1 MTEEIEKETTVEF
14 PIKVF
19 MPNSEHRNINSYWER
34 VITKWPFAYGIDI
47 TKRDNKCRITYN
59 IDPNQLTPETYEEV
73 SPEVIPAKVYELL
86 RIKVQ
91 RDLDKMVNMM
101 KNLKANIDF
110 VSGYVPFIDQKVASW
125 KLEEVDYEVSEFT
138 PEDEDKEKQAEI
150 ERYKYMNQQAE
161 NKKKLDSLKKKRNKK
176 K

>member
-1 MTEEIEKETTVEF
+1 MTEKKEITVEF

-19 MPNSEHRNINSYWER
+19 MPNSEHRNINSHWER
-34 VITKWPFAYGIDI
+34 IITKWPFAYGIDI
-47 TKRDNKCRITYN
+47 PKRDNKCRITYN

-73 SPEVIPAKVYELL
+73 SPEVIPAKVYKLL

-91 RDLDKMVNMM
+91 RDLDKMRNMM
-101 KNLKANIDF
+101 KTLKANIAF
-110 VSGYVPFIDQKVASW
+110 VSWYTDFIETELKCW
-125 KLEEVDYEVSEFT
+125 LNPVDYEILEFT
-138 PEDEDKEKQAEI
+138 PEDEAKERQAEV

-161 NKKKLDSLKKKRNKK
+161 NKKKLDSLKKRRNKK